1 MRLTLFDLS
10 CVAGVCRTSGCPSGN
25 ERFEGY
31 TKGTKAPLMPQER
44 AVLGYASNLASCR
57 EVSFRTLTFI
67 EHLLGTA
74 LSAVNALTQNSKQ
87 PSGSH
92 THFCPRLLTSVA
104 LCAQHIVP
112 RSPLAGL
119 TLSLVRPPCSSLA
132 SSHMLLLCHQ
142 DFRYG
147 KLFCLKSSWFI
158 HLSSSKAQKHRRQEE
173 SPLWSQPFP

>member
-25 ERFEGY
+25 EHFEGY

-74 LSAVNALTQNSKQ
+74 LSAVNALTQLELK
-87 PSGSH
+87 
-92 THFCPRLLTSVA
+92 TA
-104 LCAQHIVP
+104 L
-112 RSPLAGL
+112 R
-119 TLSLVRPPCSSLA
+119 
-132 SSHMLLLCHQ
+132 
-142 DFRYG
+142 
-147 KLFCLKSSWFI
+147 
-158 HLSSSKAQKHRRQEE
+158 
-173 SPLWSQPFP
+173 